1 MTGALPSP
9 AARRRLARVDLG
21 PLLIALLAVGAGCS
35 DDGPG
40 PSTVAPPAGDAGGA
54 TPTGTPPTKTP
65 PSTPPPPPPVA
76 PPTADE
82 IPEHYDRVRELLR
95 RGRPDDAMTEL
106 RLIARAGATAREI
119 LSWARDDE
127 DLLAL
132 RDRTDYQALMYPE
145 GDRPAGQVP
154 VSKLY
159 ALGGPARLTHAP
171 DGPAL
176 ELPGL
181 GAPPTEGE
189 RWQPITTLSWS
200 ALESL
205 LSATRALSSAGER
218 RSYAPAPS
226 NRDIDALPPAVRQGG
241 VERLHQVGWW
251 RPREGTWLLVVP
263 YRLGGAHGGL
273 GFAVYAPA
281 PGGVQLVAAS
291 GEIPLPCEGRDA
303 LLLSDSREE
312 VRVVAGCQGTSLT
325 ACRVRWEA
333 GALRSTCGGM
343 VDAPLGR

>member
-1 MTGALPSP
+1 MAPVLALS
-9 AARRRLARVDLG
+9 
-21 PLLIALLAVGAGCS
+21 ALLALAAGCS
-35 DDGPG
+35 NDAPAV
-40 PSTVAPPAGDAGGA
+40 PPVVAPPPGDSPGSPA
-54 TPTGTPPTKTP
+54 TPGTPGTRATPATPPTAP
-65 PSTPPPPPPVA
+65 PAA

-82 IPEHYDRVRELLR
+82 IPERYDRVRELLR
-95 RGRPDDAMTEL
+95 QGRPDDAMAEL

-119 LSWARDDE
+119 LAWARDDE

-132 RDRTDYQALMYPE
+132 RDRTDYQALMYPD
-145 GDRPAGQVP
+145 GDRPAGQAS

-159 ALGGPARLTHAP
+159 ALGGPPRLTHAP

-189 RWQPITTLSWS
+189 RWQPVTDLSWS
-200 ALESL
+200 AVKNL
-205 LSATRALSSAGER
+205 LSATRALSSPGER
-218 RSYAPAPS
+218 RSYQPAPS
-226 NRDIDALPPAVRQGG
+226 NRDLEALPIAVRQGG
-241 VERLHQVGWW
+241 VTRLDEVGWW

-263 YRLGGAHGGL
+263 YQLGGAHGGL

-281 PGGVQLVAAS
+281 QGGVQLVAAS

-303 LLLSDSREE
+303 LLLSTSMEE
-312 VRVVAGCQGTSLT
+312 LRVVAGCQGTNLT

-343 VDAPLGR
+343 LDAPPRRRH